1 MPKPDSI
8 TRAPTSTG
16 RSTIGTSALQGC
28 ECLRCERC
36 VLALG
41 FESGNQ
47 TTEHQALVLDDQ
59 LRPIKSTKWL
69 DMCVNNDWQL
79 ALRDSAHDW
88 LLGGFLRCTT
98 LAQWHD
104 RWWPTIENSDRAANT
119 VVQYEGILRLHVLAH
134 LGTRTMASL
143 RHIDLEEWLAI
154 LRENGLGQS
163 GTRTARTLLGMM
175 LSSAVESEVIR
186 SNPLAGV
193 KLPRRGATR
202 AKEAL
207 TVHQVE
213 ALAAEACEYRELVL
227 LLAYCGL
234 RPNEAFALRRR
245 HRDDFG
251 QLVVEEG
258 LVEVRGR
265 LVATDGKTH
274 QARVVPLPRFVAD
287 ELDRLLERR
296 PADGEALIFV
306 TPQGRPIGLRNF
318 RRRLVAA
325 AAAAGLP
332 EWFTPYVLRHTCAS
346 LMAQKGNPGDDG
358 RRNHGSRPRHVPQ
371 GLRPSLPGRPARG
384 GGGAGRRAHHR
395 DGDHPRCGGCPV
407 AGSGES
413 LSTRTA
419 LT

>member
-1 MPKPDSI
+1 MGSI
-8 TRAPTSTG
+8 RRSPRTG
-16 RSTIGTSALQGC
+16 RWEARYRDPLGSQRTATFDRKADAVAYLASTETDKRRG
-28 ECLRCERC
+28 EW
-36 VLALG
+36 
-41 FESGNQ
+41 FEP
-47 TTEHQALVLDDQ
+47 EAA
-59 LRPIKSTKWL
+59 RI
-69 DMCVNNDWQL
+69 
-79 ALRDSAHDW
+79 
-88 LLGGFLRCTT
+88 T

-119 VVQYEGILRLHVLAH
+119 VVQYEGILRRHVLAH

-143 RHIDLEEWLAI
+143 RRIDLEEWLAI

-175 LSSAVESEVIR
+175 LSSAVESRVIR

-213 ALAAEACEYRELVL
+213 ALAAEAGEYRELVL

-274 QARVVPLPRFVAD
+274 QARVVPLPRFVA
-287 ELDRLLERR
+287 EQLDRLLERR
-296 PADGEALIFV
+296 PTDPEALIFV

-318 RRRLVAA
+318 RRRLDAA
-325 AAAAGLP
+325 AKVAGLP

-346 LMAQKGNPGDDG
+346 LMAQKGIPVTAAAAIMGHDPAMFLKVYAHLYPGD
-358 RRNHGSRPRHVPQ
+358 
-371 GLRPSLPGRPARG
+371 LRGAAAVLDAARTTEMATARG
-384 GGGAGRRAHHR
+384 AEVVQALRA
-395 DGDHPRCGGCPV
+395 
-407 AGSGES
+407 ES
-413 LSTRTA
+413 RTQPA
-419 LT
+419 TP